1 MFFFI
6 SNDPLRR
13 NVSYVISEKKIKK
26 YIIFLR
32 YFHTWMLYS
41 RNNEKTEDITT
52 FALLPRIL
60 TRKTNMKQQK
70 KKILRKK

>member
-1 MFFFI
+1 
-6 SNDPLRR
+6 
-13 NVSYVISEKKIKK
+13 
-26 YIIFLR
+26 
-32 YFHTWMLYS
+32 MLYS